1 MKNFVMALLIAIL
14 AFPASLS
21 YADHGGQCPAGKGGY
36 QCPITE
42 KFMKKAHFILENK
55 DEIGLTEEQVKTI
68 KDLKLKVK
76 KGAIKQGADLEMM
89 MLDLE
94 GKMSEDQVDVEG
106 INAMIDEGFSSMS
119 GATKEVVSDY
129 AKLKGTLTP
138 EQMTKLK
145 SIWAKKK

>member
-1 MKNFVMALLIAIL
+1 MKKFVAVFLIAIL
-14 AFPASLS
+14 AFPTALS
-21 YADHGGQCPAGKGGY
+21 YADHGQCPTGKGGHK
-36 QCPITE
+36 CPVTE

-76 KGAIKQGADLEMM
+76 KGAIKQGADLEIM
-89 MLDLE
+89 MLDVE
-94 GKMSEDQVDVEG
+94 DKMSEDQVDVEG
-106 INAMIDEGFSSMS
+106 INAMIDEGFGSMS
-119 GATKEVVSDY
+119 DTTKEVVSDY